1 MELNVLG
8 GELESCCNDPLT
20 GFYRDGFCRTGD
32 FDQGSHTVCAK
43 VTDEFLAFSLKT
55 GNDLITP
62 REVYLFPG
70 LKNGDKWCVCASR
83 WLDAVNA
90 GYGCPIVLS
99 STHARAL
106 DKIPLELLMEYA
118 LDLVD

>member
-8 GELESCCNDPLT
+8 AELECCCNDPLT
-20 GFYRDGFCRTGD
+20 GFYRDGFCRTGNLD
-32 FDQGSHTVCAK
+32 LGSHTVCAR
-43 VTDEFLAFSLKT
+43 VTDDFLSFSFKA

-62 REVYLFPG
+62 REDYLFPG
-70 LKNGDKWCVCASR
+70 LKSGDRWCVCASR
-83 WLDAVNA
+83 WLDAVHA
-90 GYGCPIVLS
+90 GFGCPIVLS
-99 STHARAL
+99 ATHARAL